1 MEIIGKIS
9 VKTVVGNKKT
19 INDAISEYNGAS
31 VPIMRLVGQVNAI
44 ERGSSTYGEWLAL
57 KGNFQATNIL
67 TGEVFMAGSAFVDH
81 TYSQN
86 IQLELEKEEVSVVEI
101 GVDVNAASS
110 DSSQSGYSYS
120 IRPLLNNT
128 FNPFEKLMGELPPV
142 KVVVPLLEDSASEEE
157 EEPVKKSKTTKK

>member
-19 INDAISEYNGAS
+19 INDGIKEYNGAS
-31 VPIMRLVGQVNAI
+31 VPIMRVVGQVSGI
-44 ERGSSTYGEWLAL
+44 ETGSSTYGEWLAL

-67 TGEVFMAGSAFVDH
+67 TGEVFMSSTAFVDN

-86 IQLELEKEEVSVVEI
+86 IQSELEKEEVSIVEI
-101 GVDVNAASS
+101 AVDIHAASS
-110 DSSQSGYSYS
+110 DSSQTGYIYS

-128 FNPFEKLMGELPPV
+128 FNPFEKLIAGLPPV
-142 KVVVPLLEDSASEEE
+142 KDVVPLLEDPPSEEVE
-157 EEPVKKSKTTKK
+157 DPVAKKKSTKK